1 MEVLHKIDLGKAF
14 RLVNQYKWKF
24 VVCEAV
30 AIVIALVYGF
40 SIPRTYKAQMK
51 LAPESAGSGISGNLG
66 SIGSMFGMKLG
77 NLTSE
82 DAIYPELYPDVK
94 SSPDFL
100 LSLYQIKVRT
110 LDGEVCTDYKTYLQK
125 YCQVTWWEKLF
136 LMLKP
141 KKVEKK
147 NVKSLLDSLNVI
159 YLSRDEHALLKGV
172 DAAISCVVDKKTDV
186 ITISV
191 IDQDPLV
198 ATIMVDS
205 VSHKIQ
211 DFITDYRTKKARNDV
226 AHLKELQAKALND
239 YEKAKR
245 DYASFSDAHQD
256 LYLESYKVKGENLED
271 EMQNAYSL
279 YSNISTQ
286 LQMAEAKV
294 LERTPVYTV
303 IEAPMVPTKHIAPR
317 RSIILLGAM
326 FLAFIATFIWVYKK
340 DEKMVA
346 IQQVSSEEKS
356 ANEEK

>member
-1 MEVLHKIDLGKAF
+1 MEVLHKIDLGKAW
-14 RLVNQYKWKF
+14 RLVLHYKWKF
-24 VVCEAV
+24 VICEVV

-51 LAPESAGSGISGNLG
+51 LAPESGSSGISGNLG

-100 LSLYQIKVRT
+100 LGLYNVKVST
-110 LDGEVCTDYKTYLQK
+110 LDGKVSSDYKTYLQK
-125 YCQVTWWEKLF
+125 HCKVTWWNKLF
-136 LMLKP
+136 LMLKS
-141 KKVEKK
+141 KKSKDKK
-147 NVKSLLDSLNVI
+147 SNPLLDSLNVI
-159 YLSRDEHALLKGV
+159 YLSRDEQSLLKSV

-205 VSHKIQ
+205 VSHRIQ

-226 AHLKELQAKALND
+226 AHLKELCAKALND

-245 DYASFSDAHQD
+245 EYASFSDAHQD

-303 IEAPMVPTKHIAPR
+303 IEAPMVPGKHIAPR
-317 RSIILLGAM
+317 RSIILLGTM
-326 FLAFIATFIWVYKK
+326 VLAFIATFIWVYRK
-340 DEKMVA
+340 
-346 IQQVSSEEKS
+346 EEKQNRVRLS
-356 ANEEK
+356 SLEEKKYE

>member
-1 MEVLHKIDLGKAF
+1 MEVLHKIDLGKAW
-14 RLVNQYKWKF
+14 RLVLRYKWKF
-24 VVCEAV
+24 VICELV
-30 AIVIALVYGF
+30 AIVIALIYGF

-51 LAPESAGSGISGNLG
+51 LAPESSSSGISGSLG

-77 NLTSE
+77 NLASE

-100 LSLYQIKVRT
+100 LGLYNVKVST
-110 LDGEVCTDYKTYLQK
+110 LDGKVSADYKTYLQK
-125 YCQVTWWEKLF
+125 HCKATWWDKLF
-136 LMLKP
+136 LMLKS
-141 KKVEKK
+141 KKS
-147 NVKSLLDSLNVI
+147 NVKKANPLLDSLKVI
-159 YLSRDEHALLKGV
+159 YLSKDEQSLLKSV

-205 VSHKIQ
+205 VSHRIQ

-226 AHLKELQAKALND
+226 AHLMELRAKALND

-245 DYASFSDAHQD
+245 EYASFSDAHQD
-256 LYLESYKVKGENLED
+256 LYLESYKVKSDNLED

-279 YSNISTQ
+279 FSNVSTQ

-303 IEAPMVPTKHIAPR
+303 IEAPMVPGKHIAPR

-326 FLAFIATFIWVYKK
+326 VLALIATFIWVYKK
-340 DEKMVA
+340 
-346 IQQVSSEEKS
+346 EEKQPTVRS
-356 ANEEK
+356 SSLMEKSSNEK